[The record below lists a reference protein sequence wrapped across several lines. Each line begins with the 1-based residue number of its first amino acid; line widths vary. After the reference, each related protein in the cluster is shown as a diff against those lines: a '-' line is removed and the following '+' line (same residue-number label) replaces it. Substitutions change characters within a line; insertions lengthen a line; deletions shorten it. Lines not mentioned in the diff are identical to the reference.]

1 MCQSGTLKKRI
12 WQYPL
17 LSILS
22 VCMSLLPLVTARAS
36 GSTTFSS
43 SRKLLL
49 KQAQLP
55 AHYRYRSSN
64 VIDSVLD
71 WDQNIRPVY
80 QVDIKNGWL
89 EGAQEFMR
97 DPKGKD
103 AGLSVQLF
111 RTHSGAMSDFG
122 SFFTNAH
129 PETIYV
135 PGQHW
140 LGGIAVSGIGDRA
153 TLYRV
158 SDSASMC
165 PSELLAGLSYV
176 FRNAL
181 FSVQVCLHTVGESG
195 ARNLALKLLSHARTV
210 H

>member
-1 MCQSGTLKKRI
+1 MNARRCCKTRTSFHVFAL
-12 WQYPL
+12 L
-17 LSILS
+17 LALCLSIAPIAG
-22 VCMSLLPLVTARAS
+22 VQAS
-36 GSTTFSS
+36 GPSLFSS
-43 SRKLLL
+43 SRLLLL
-49 KQAQLP
+49 KKSQLP
-55 AHYRYRSSN
+55 PHYRYRSSK

-71 WDQNIRPVY
+71 WDQNIKPVY

-89 EGAQEFMR
+89 EGAEEFAA

-103 AGLSVQLF
+103 VGLSVQLF
-111 RTHSGAMSDFG
+111 RTPGGALSDFG

-140 LGGIAVSGIGDRA
+140 LGGIAVKGIGDRA

-158 SDSASMC
+158 SDSSSMC
-165 PSELLAGLSYV
+165 PGELLAGISFVY
-176 FRNAL
+176 RNAL

-195 ARNLALKLLSHARTV
+195 ARNLAQRLLAHARTV